1 MKSTANRPKKTS
13 IIPLLDD
20 IYDMI
25 TWGDFA
31 RSYFP
36 EHSVSWFYNKM
47 RGVDGNGGEGAFT
60 DEEKKQLAESLTL
73 LSDRI
78 RAAAERVTKYQP
90 AERA

>member
-1 MKSTANRPKKTS
+1 MKPTADRQQKTS

-31 RSYFP
+31 RSFFP
-36 EHSVSWFYNKM
+36 DHSVSWFYNKM
-47 RGVDGNGGEGAFT
+47 RGVDGNGGPGAFT
-60 DEEKKQLAESLTL
+60 DEEKKQFAESLIQ

-78 RAAAERVTKYQP
+78 RAAAERVAASQP
-90 AERA
+90 AVRA

>member
-47 RGVDGNGGEGAFT
+47 RGVDGNGGAGAFT
-60 DEEKKQLAESLTL
+60 DEEKKQLAESLIQ
-73 LSDRI
+73 LSDLI
-78 RAAAERVTKYQP
+78 RAAAARVAASQP
-90 AERA
+90 AVRA

>member
-1 MKSTANRPKKTS
+1 MAVITNRQQKTS

-31 RSYFP
+31 RTFFP
-36 EHSVSWFYNKM
+36 DHSVSWFYNKM
-47 RGVDGNGGEGAFT
+47 RGVDGNGGAGTFT
-60 DEEKKQLAESLTL
+60 DEEKKQLAESLIQ

-78 RAAAERVTKYQP
+78 RIAAERVADSQP
-90 AERA
+90 AVRA

>member
-1 MKSTANRPKKTS
+1 MKPTADRTQKTS

-31 RSYFP
+31 RSFFP
-36 EHSVSWFYNKM
+36 DHSVSWFYNKM
-47 RGVDGNGGEGAFT
+47 RGVDGNGGPGAFT
-60 DEEKKQLAESLTL
+60 DEEKKQLAKSLIQ

-78 RAAAERVTKYQP
+78 RAAAERVAASQP
-90 AERA
+90 AVRA

>member
-1 MKSTANRPKKTS
+1 MAVITNRQQKTS

-31 RSYFP
+31 RNYFP
-36 EHSVSWFYNKM
+36 DHAVSWFYNKM
-47 RGVDGNGGEGAFT
+47 RGVDGNGGAGAFT
-60 DEEKKQLAESLTL
+60 DEEKKQFAESLFQ

-78 RAAAERVTKYQP
+78 RASAERVAASQP
-90 AERA
+90 AVRA

>member
-1 MKSTANRPKKTS
+1 MKSNANRAQKTS

-36 EHSVSWFYNKM
+36 DHSVSWFYHKM
-47 RGVDGNGGEGAFT
+47 RGVDGNGGAGAFT
-60 DEEKKQLAESLTL
+60 DEEKKQLAESLIQ

-78 RAAAERVTKYQP
+78 RAAAERVGASQP
-90 AERA
+90 AVRA

>member
-1 MKSTANRPKKTS
+1 MTTISNRHQKTS

-31 RSYFP
+31 RNYFP
-36 EHSVSWFYNKM
+36 DHSVSWFYNKM
-47 RGVDGNGGEGAFT
+47 RGVDGNGGAGVFT
-60 DEEKKQLAESLTL
+60 DEEKKQLAESLIQ

-78 RAAAERVTKYQP
+78 RAAAERV
-90 AERA
+90 AASSNFIHD